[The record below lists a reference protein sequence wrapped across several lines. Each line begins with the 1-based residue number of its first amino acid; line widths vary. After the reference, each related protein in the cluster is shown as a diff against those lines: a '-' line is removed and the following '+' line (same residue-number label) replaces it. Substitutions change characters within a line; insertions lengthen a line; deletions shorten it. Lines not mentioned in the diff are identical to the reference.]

1 MATDAVVFAIL
12 NTDYTNKDL
21 YSGELHVLLIKRDA
35 VQSSGKERPDR
46 GYWALPGGFVAAGE
60 SLEECVVRELTEETS
75 IDFESLQKEVSS
87 NCIRRGFNTI
97 CNFNFNYLH
106 LFWVVH

>member
-46 GYWALPGGFVAAGE
+46 GYWALPGGFVAAGV
-60 SLEECVVRELTEETS
+60 SLYL
-75 IDFESLQKEVSS
+75 SLIEGNYNIHYKFDKE
-87 NCIRRGFNTI
+87 
-97 CNFNFNYLH
+97 
-106 LFWVVH
+106 